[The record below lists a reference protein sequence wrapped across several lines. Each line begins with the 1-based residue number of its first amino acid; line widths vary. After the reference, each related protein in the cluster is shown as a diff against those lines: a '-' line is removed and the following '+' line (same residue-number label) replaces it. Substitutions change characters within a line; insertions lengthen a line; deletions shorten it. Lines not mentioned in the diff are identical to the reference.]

1 MAVDTKTSNLG
12 IELEKI
18 IVRDP
23 RLSKNGNWG
32 SEMVGGGGKYN
43 LYSIMFDVR
52 FKSTQVILI
61 KEYENGR
68 YSVLMDKQYDPNN
81 LGEIKG
87 LISGFLVKYT

>member
-18 IVRDP
+18 IGRDP

-43 LYSIMFDVR
+43 LYSIMFDDR

-68 YSVLMDKQYDPNN
+68 YSVLMDKQYEPKTIGDVSD
-81 LGEIKG
+81 